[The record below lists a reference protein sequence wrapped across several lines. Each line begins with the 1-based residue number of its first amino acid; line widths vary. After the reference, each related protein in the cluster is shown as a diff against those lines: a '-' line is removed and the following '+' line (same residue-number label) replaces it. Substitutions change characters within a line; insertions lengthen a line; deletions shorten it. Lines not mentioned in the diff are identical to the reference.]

1 MLIVEFSLR
10 AIRTL
15 PDDSTCASKIYR
27 GHARIQAMRVQAGLE
42 DEPPLMART
51 CAKRLGM
58 EKEYL
63 AFSSATSPLV
73 HPSSLTVL
81 KSFDLESCRVWLV
94 LLSLKLL
101 SDTILDVRKHIK
113 KYAFRHVTGKVV

>member
-1 MLIVEFSLR
+1 
-10 AIRTL
+10 
-15 PDDSTCASKIYR
+15 
-27 GHARIQAMRVQAGLE
+27 
-42 DEPPLMART
+42 MART
-51 CAKRLGM
+51 CAKRIGM

-94 LLSLKLL
+94 LLSLNLA
-101 SDTILDVRKHIK
+101 SEVILDIRNHIE
-113 KYAFRHVTGKVV
+113 KYGFRHVTDKAKRKNP